1 MSHHDETIAAIASAP
16 GAGARGIVRISGP
29 AAIDCVRPWFT
40 AAVAAGSTGA
50 RNPFP
55 ETVPTAISGE
65 LRLAEFHSA
74 IPAEVY
80 VWPTDRSYTRR
91 PSVELHVP
99 ASAPITAAVL
109 AEVCRR
115 GARPAR
121 PGEFTLQAFLAGR
134 IDLTQA
140 EAVLGVVDAADM
152 RGLAS
157 ALKQMAGGLAEPLRL
172 LRSDLLN
179 LIADLEAGLDF
190 VEEDIEF
197 IDRAALV
204 ARLESGRAVVAELLA
219 RMAARGEAV
228 ELPRVVLVGLPNV
241 GKSTLF
247 NALAGAERALVSPVA
262 GTTRDYLTCR
272 LTLAG
277 IEFELIDTAG
287 FDDSTADETTEHAI
301 AAASQQAMTT
311 QRRAADLVVHC
322 VDAVTSAELVG
333 ADPVSDAQVPVLTV
347 YTKSDLRQVN
357 ALTSDVES
365 EDRLIRVS
373 AATGVGLDR
382 LRQAIS
388 QELIAAQAARGDV
401 VGATAVRCRD
411 SLRRAEDALA
421 EATGVARSR
430 RGDELVAAELRA
442 AIDELGRVAGVVYT
456 DDILDRI
463 FSRFCIGK

>member
-1 MSHHDETIAAIASAP
+1 MSHHDDTIAAIASAP
-16 GAGARGIVRISGP
+16 GVGARGIIRISGP
-29 AAIDCVRPWFT
+29 AAVDSVRAWFFPVGS
-40 AAVAAGSTGA
+40 APSSGVA
-50 RNPFP
+50 NPFP
-55 ETVPTAISGE
+55 TSTPTAISGE
-65 LRLAEFHSA
+65 LRLAEFHSPV
-74 IPAEVY
+74 PADVY
-80 VWPTDRSYTRR
+80 VWPTERSYTRR

-99 ASAPITAAVL
+99 AAAPITAAVL

-140 EAVLGVVDAADM
+140 EAVLGVVDAADT
-152 RGLAS
+152 RGLES
-157 ALKQMAGGLAEPLRL
+157 ALKQMAGGLAEPLRM

-197 IDRAALV
+197 IDRAALLR
-204 ARLESGRAVVAELLA
+204 RLEAGRAVVAALLA
-219 RMAARGEAV
+219 RMAARGEAT
-228 ELPRVVLVGLPNV
+228 ELPRVVLVGRPNV

-247 NALAGAERALVSPVA
+247 NALAGGERAIVSPTA

-272 LTLAG
+272 LTLGG

-287 FDDSTADETTEHAI
+287 LDASEKDEAAESAI
-301 AAASQQAMTT
+301 AMASQHATST
-311 QRRAADLVVHC
+311 QRRAADLVLHC
-322 VDAVTSAELVG
+322 LDESMGEATQLDALAVDSSA
-333 ADPVSDAQVPVLTV
+333 PVLV
-347 YTKSDLRQVN
+347 VRTKADL
-357 ALTSDVES
+357 ATKHDGES
-365 EDRLIRVS
+365 QGDTRFVRIS

-382 LRQAIS
+382 LRQSIS
-388 QELIAAQAARGDV
+388 LQLIAAQAARGDV

-411 SLRRAEDALA
+411 SLRRAEEALA
-421 EATGVARSR
+421 DAIRVAGSR
-430 RGDELVAAELRA
+430 RGDELVAVELRT